1 MLNLIGTFIEEFG
14 EFFFRNLA
22 RPWDFVITLILG
34 ATIQFIAT
42 VIL

>member
-1 MLNLIGTFIEEFG
+1 MLNFIGTCIDEVG

-22 RPWDFVITLILG
+22 RPWDFVITLIVG